1 MGLGKLLLLAICTCL
16 QAQAAEL
23 KSTEVGAIPFGMGRA
38 YSALADDWL
47 ALHYNPAGLALV
59 KGLDFQIFDLR
70 IEGNQDTVTS
80 YKNYSTLSDSTTS
93 TVQKLNLL
101 MGKHVLAKAG
111 NVSQITIPNFAFAL
125 SYDAK
130 VDFDLQNLAYPQTNM
145 TYTRDFMMHLGTG
158 WGVGS
163 KNNLRFGLASRYI
176 RRTGGTQLL
185 GINEIA
191 SSTNTS
197 LLSRFSASGDAFA
210 VDLGMQYKLPTSG
223 RSEFTFSWAWHDIGR
238 TSFGNFSSN
247 NRPDAI
253 ENSKRR

>member
-1 MGLGKLLLLAICTCL
+1 
-16 QAQAAEL
+16 
-23 KSTEVGAIPFGMGRA
+23 
-38 YSALADDWL
+38 
-47 ALHYNPAGLALV
+47 
-59 KGLDFQIFDLR
+59 
-70 IEGNQDTVTS
+70 
-80 YKNYSTLSDSTTS
+80 
-93 TVQKLNLL
+93 
-101 MGKHVLAKAG
+101 
-111 NVSQITIPNFAFAL
+111 
-125 SYDAK
+125 
-130 VDFDLQNLAYPQTNM
+130 
-145 TYTRDFMMHLGTG
+145 
-158 WGVGS
+158 
-163 KNNLRFGLASRYI
+163 LASRYI

-253 ENSKRR
+253 ENNMVVGLGLRLPIGGKINRRAAKRYGQPRSSNHLSFAFDYSHLLTSPAEEHLPKHLHYGMNLELPIINIQLGINQTSLTFGAGTDIGVVRVQASSYAEELGGYAGQRRDRRYVLTIGSSLGIGKAGR